1 MNKLLKSLLQ
11 TGLYFLEQPDRAA
24 EAARERVKEDIDEVG
39 RKFQGEDHTLR
50 YILTFAAALASAWE
64 WGCLRLRRAEK
75 KAEVPLPARF
85 GMSAIE
91 LRSTF
96 LGNATRQRGPSRRC
110 PVLSSGALVLRDC
123 SDRRLHRPQHVV
135 GLSAKRTR
143 HALWHLLRAAVG
155 ARNRKCLPAFRAG
168 DDFLHRYL
176 STWPRDKCFDIP
188 SRLRPAFPR
197 IRFSLFQEGH
207 KHLITSQGMML
218 AVRSFRPCSS

>member
-1 MNKLLKSLLQ
+1 
-11 TGLYFLEQPDRAA
+11 
-24 EAARERVKEDIDEVG
+24 
-39 RKFQGEDHTLR
+39 
-50 YILTFAAALASAWE
+50 
-64 WGCLRLRRAEK
+64 
-75 KAEVPLPARF
+75 
-85 GMSAIE
+85 MSAIE
-91 LRSTF
+91 LRRTF
-96 LGNATRQRGPSRRC
+96 LGHATRQRGPSRRC
-110 PVLSSGALVLRDC
+110 PDRSSGALVLRDC
-123 SDRRLHRPQHVV
+123 SDRRVHRPQHVV

-218 AVRSFRPCSS
+218 AVCEAFVRVRRSKIRRLDRRRCRRYGLALQLGRKVFSLYASARCVPAPFDNLSVSIKSGCAEFVDDGLDRSVQATSFTARDWGANQTCSSEASA